1 MKNHMRRAAEKFDLF
16 SIPSLIKC
24 GFKYFF
30 KRLFF
35 SNCNFSSCVV
45 FWETQQK
52 PKVILPTHFCL
63 QNFFY
68 VSTYIIPTKC
78 FLFVLINLVLDKQPL
93 VTNFEKQITCIFIF
107 DTHLF
112 KVVCF
117 C

>member
-68 VSTYIIPTKC
+68 VSTYIIPTKQK
-78 FLFVLINLVLDKQPL
+78 VRLVFSLLTLSVGQTSIRDQL
-93 VTNFEKQITCIFIF
+93 
-107 DTHLF
+107 
-112 KVVCF
+112 
-117 C
+117 